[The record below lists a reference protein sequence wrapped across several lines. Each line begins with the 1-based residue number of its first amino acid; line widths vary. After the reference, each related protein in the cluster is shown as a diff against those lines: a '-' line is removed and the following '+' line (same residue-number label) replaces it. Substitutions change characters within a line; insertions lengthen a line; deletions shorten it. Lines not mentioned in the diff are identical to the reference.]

1 MHSHALQERAQ
12 VLMGELMGKVG
23 RTAEQAAD
31 LFIRCP
37 ALANTRHVMPSVVK
51 LVAEHHGDD

>member
-1 MHSHALQERAQ
+1 
-12 VLMGELMGKVG
+12 MGELMGKVG